1 MVFLASIVLIN
12 PGDTWIANNNHIP
25 QILRNNVSIGNI
37 RLDPPMNLPSLIG
50 NVTVFDIPEI
60 R

>member
-1 MVFLASIVLIN
+1 MPFLASIVLIN
-12 PGDTWIANNNHIP
+12 PGDNWIAENNYIP
-25 QILRNNVSIGNI
+25 EILRNNVTIGNI
-37 RLDPPMNLPSLIG
+37 RLEPPLNLPSMID